1 MLNFKEHLELK
12 ESLNNPYPFR
22 WEANTSRAKAIATL
36 SDGSNLII
44 RFDNDDEGNWQV
56 VFDRNDD
63 FGVTGGGD
71 AQRIFATVLSA
82 IGTFLKKHKPQTL
95 EFSASKKV
103 DPKTA
108 NPESRAKLYS
118 RLVQRYATS
127 MGYTVQERAKSGEV
141 EYVLKVIPKKHS
153 KEPK

>member
-22 WEANTSRAKAIATL
+22 WETNTSRVKAIATL

-44 RFDNDDEGNWQV
+44 RFDHDDEGNWQV

-71 AQRIFATVLSA
+71 AQRIFATVLSS
-82 IGTFLKKHKPQTL
+82 IGTFLKKHKPQSL

-103 DPKTA
+103 DTKTA

-127 MGYTVQERAKSGEV
+127 MGYSVQERAKSGEV
-141 EYVLKVIPKKHS
+141 EYVLKVIPKKNS

>member
-22 WEANTSRAKAIATL
+22 WETNTSHVKAIATL

-44 RFDNDDEGNWQV
+44 RFDHDDEGNWQV

-71 AQRIFATVLSA
+71 AQRIFATVLSS
-82 IGTFLKKHKPQTL
+82 IGMFLKKHKPQSL

-103 DPKTA
+103 DTKTA

-127 MGYTVQERAKSGEV
+127 MGYSVQERAKSGEV
-141 EYVLKVIPKKHS
+141 EYVLKVIPKKKS

>member
-153 KEPK
+153 KELK